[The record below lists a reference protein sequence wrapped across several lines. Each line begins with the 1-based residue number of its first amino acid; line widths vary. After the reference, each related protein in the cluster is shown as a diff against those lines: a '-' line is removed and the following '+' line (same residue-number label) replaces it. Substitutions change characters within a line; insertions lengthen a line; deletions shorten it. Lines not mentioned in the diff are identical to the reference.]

1 MQNYNFIQKVLH
13 DLLLSN
19 NFLKKSLF
27 EIEKIFFLNKNTNQ
41 IKTQKHVFITGL
53 PRSGTTAILNFLY
66 STNYFSSLT
75 YKNMPFVMALNLFSK
90 FQKKTS
96 IKKKERLH
104 KDGIYFDLNSP
115 EAFDEIFFSSFKDNE
130 LKYELIYFI
139 NLILLNKIT
148 KRYLSK
154 NNLNYKRID
163 LILSILPNSIFLIP
177 FREPLQHSF
186 SLFKQH
192 EHFTSIQTKNNFIK
206 RYMNYLGHNEF
217 GNNHKSWNT
226 PKLYNNYLDLNYWL
240 EQWLMFYSDIY
251 HKYKNYKNCYFVRY
265 ESLQNSDY
273 LDNLTNILELKKITN
288 HQFKLSK
295 KEIANN
301 VDKNLH
307 SSALNL
313 YRQIN
318 YNLYY

>member
-1 MQNYNFIQKVLH
+1 MELEFEK
-13 DLLLSN
+13 
-19 NFLKKSLF
+19 LKN
-27 EIEKIFFLNKNTNQ
+27 KI
-41 IKTQKHVFITGL
+41 ITCRKCSRL
-53 PRSGTTAILNFLY
+53 
-66 STNYFSSLT
+66 
-75 YKNMPFVMALNLFSK
+75 VK

-186 SLFKQH
+186 SLFKLSTLAP
-192 EHFTSIQTKNNFIK
+192 HFWARVVRFFIIS
-206 RYMNYLGHNEF
+206 Y
-217 GNNHKSWNT
+217 
-226 PKLYNNYLDLNYWL
+226 
-240 EQWLMFYSDIY
+240 
-251 HKYKNYKNCYFVRY
+251 V
-265 ESLQNSDY
+265 
-273 LDNLTNILELKKITN
+273 
-288 HQFKLSK
+288 
-295 KEIANN
+295 
-301 VDKNLH
+301 
-307 SSALNL
+307 
-313 YRQIN
+313 
-318 YNLYY
+318 